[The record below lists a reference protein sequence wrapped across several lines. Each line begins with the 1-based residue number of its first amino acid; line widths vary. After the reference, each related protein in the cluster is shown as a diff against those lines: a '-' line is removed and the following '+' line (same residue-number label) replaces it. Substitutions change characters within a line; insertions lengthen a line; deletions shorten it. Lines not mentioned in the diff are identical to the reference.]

1 MSNQITRTVSD
12 SDRDHM
18 TLALYRQLTPEERE
32 QVNAY
37 LAQLL
42 ASRYTPGAFSRSSR
56 VSRSQHSGRSSP
68 SGDGRSSLRK
78 SSSFVIL
85 K

>member
-1 MSNQITRTVSD
+1 MSNQINRNVSN
-12 SDRDHM
+12 SDRV

-42 ASRYTPGAFSRSSR
+42 ASRYTPGP
-56 VSRSQHSGRSSP
+56 SP
-68 SGDGRSSLRK
+68 APRG
-78 SSSFVIL
+78 
-85 K
+85 

>member
-1 MSNQITRTVSD
+1 MNICLGGITMSNQINRTVSE

-37 LAQLL
+37 LERLL
-42 ASRYTPGAFSRSSR
+42 ASRYTPAP
-56 VSRSQHSGRSSP
+56 SP
-68 SGDGRSSLRK
+68 APRG
-78 SSSFVIL
+78 
-85 K
+85 

>member
-1 MSNQITRTVSD
+1 MSNQITCTVSD

-18 TLALYRQLTPEERE
+18 TLALYRQLTPDERE

-42 ASRYTPGAFSRSSR
+42 ASRYTPAL
-56 VSRSQHSGRSSP
+56 SP
-68 SGDGRSSLRK
+68 ALRG
-78 SSSFVIL
+78 
-85 K
+85 

>member
-1 MSNQITRTVSD
+1 MNICLGGITMSNQINRSVSD
-12 SDRDHM
+12 SDRDYM

-42 ASRYTPGAFSRSSR
+42 ASRYTP
-56 VSRSQHSGRSSP
+56 VPSP
-68 SGDGRSSLRK
+68 APRG
-78 SSSFVIL
+78 
-85 K
+85 

>member
-1 MSNQITRTVSD
+1 MNICLGGITMSNQINRSVSD
-12 SDRDHM
+12 SDRDYM

-42 ASRYTPGAFSRSSR
+42 ASRYTP
-56 VSRSQHSGRSSP
+56 SP
-68 SGDGRSSLRK
+68 SPAPRG
-78 SSSFVIL
+78 
-85 K
+85 

>member
-1 MSNQITRTVSD
+1 MSNQITCTASD

-18 TLALYRQLTPEERE
+18 TLALYRQLTPDERK

-42 ASRYTPGAFSRSSR
+42 TSRYIP
-56 VSRSQHSGRSSP
+56 VPSP
-68 SGDGRSSLRK
+68 APRG
-78 SSSFVIL
+78 
-85 K
+85 

>member
-1 MSNQITRTVSD
+1 MSNQITCTVSE

-18 TLALYRQLTPEERE
+18 TLALYRQLTPKERE

-42 ASRYTPGAFSRSSR
+42 ASRYTPVPFPAPRG
-56 VSRSQHSGRSSP
+56 
-68 SGDGRSSLRK
+68 
-78 SSSFVIL
+78 
-85 K
+85 

>member
-1 MSNQITRTVSD
+1 MNMCLGGITMSNQITCTVSD

-18 TLALYRQLTPEERE
+18 TLALYRQLMPEERE

-42 ASRYTPGAFSRSSR
+42 ASRYTP
-56 VSRSQHSGRSSP
+56 VPSP
-68 SGDGRSSLRK
+68 APRG
-78 SSSFVIL
+78 
-85 K
+85 

>member
-1 MSNQITRTVSD
+1 MNICLGGITMSNQINRSVSD
-12 SDRDHM
+12 SDRDYM

-42 ASRYTPGAFSRSSR
+42 AFRYTP
-56 VSRSQHSGRSSP
+56 VPSP
-68 SGDGRSSLRK
+68 APRG
-78 SSSFVIL
+78 
-85 K
+85 

>member
-1 MSNQITRTVSD
+1 MNICLGGITMSNQITRIVSD

-18 TLALYRQLTPEERE
+18 TLALYRQLTPDERE

-42 ASRYTPGAFSRSSR
+42 ASRYTP
-56 VSRSQHSGRSSP
+56 VPSP
-68 SGDGRSSLRK
+68 ALRG
-78 SSSFVIL
+78 
-85 K
+85 

>member
-1 MSNQITRTVSD
+1 MSNQITRSVSD

-37 LAQLL
+37 LERLL
-42 ASRYTPGAFSRSSR
+42 ASRYTP
-56 VSRSQHSGRSSP
+56 SP
-68 SGDGRSSLRK
+68 SPAPRG
-78 SSSFVIL
+78 
-85 K
+85 

>member
-1 MSNQITRTVSD
+1 MNICLGGITMSNQINRSVSD

-42 ASRYTPGAFSRSSR
+42 ASRYTP
-56 VSRSQHSGRSSP
+56 VPSP
-68 SGDGRSSLRK
+68 VLRG
-78 SSSFVIL
+78 
-85 K
+85 

>member
-12 SDRDHM
+12 LDRDHM

-32 QVNAY
+32 QVNVY

-42 ASRYTPGAFSRSSR
+42 ASRYIP
-56 VSRSQHSGRSSP
+56 VPSP
-68 SGDGRSSLRK
+68 APRG
-78 SSSFVIL
+78 
-85 K
+85 

>member
-1 MSNQITRTVSD
+1 MGLEYEFWEDTYMSNQINRSVPD

-42 ASRYTPGAFSRSSR
+42 ASRYTP
-56 VSRSQHSGRSSP
+56 VLSP
-68 SGDGRSSLRK
+68 APRG
-78 SSSFVIL
+78 
-85 K
+85 

>member
-1 MSNQITRTVSD
+1 MNICLGGITMSNQITRTVSD

-32 QVNAY
+32 QVNVY

-42 ASRYTPGAFSRSSR
+42 ASRYIP
-56 VSRSQHSGRSSP
+56 VPSP
-68 SGDGRSSLRK
+68 APRG
-78 SSSFVIL
+78 
-85 K
+85 

>member
-37 LAQLL
+37 PAQLL
-42 ASRYTPGAFSRSSR
+42 ASRYTPAP
-56 VSRSQHSGRSSP
+56 SP
-68 SGDGRSSLRK
+68 APRG
-78 SSSFVIL
+78 
-85 K
+85 

>member
-1 MSNQITRTVSD
+1 MNICLGGITMSNQITRSVSD

-37 LAQLL
+37 LERLL
-42 ASRYTPGAFSRSSR
+42 ASRYTP
-56 VSRSQHSGRSSP
+56 SP
-68 SGDGRSSLRK
+68 SPAPRG
-78 SSSFVIL
+78 
-85 K
+85 

>member
-1 MSNQITRTVSD
+1 MNMCLGGINMSNQITCTGSD

-37 LAQLL
+37 LWQLL
-42 ASRYTPGAFSRSSR
+42 ASRYTPGP
-56 VSRSQHSGRSSP
+56 SP
-68 SGDGRSSLRK
+68 APRE
-78 SSSFVIL
+78 
-85 K
+85 

>member
-1 MSNQITRTVSD
+1 MNICLGGITMSNQINRSVSD
-12 SDRDHM
+12 SDRDYM

-42 ASRYTPGAFSRSSR
+42 ASRYTP
-56 VSRSQHSGRSSP
+56 VLSP
-68 SGDGRSSLRK
+68 APRG
-78 SSSFVIL
+78 
-85 K
+85 

>member
-42 ASRYTPGAFSRSSR
+42 ASRYTPGP
-56 VSRSQHSGRSSP
+56 SP
-68 SGDGRSSLRK
+68 ALRG
-78 SSSFVIL
+78 
-85 K
+85 

>member
-1 MSNQITRTVSD
+1 MSNQIDRSVSD

-42 ASRYTPGAFSRSSR
+42 ASRYTPVPFLAPRG
-56 VSRSQHSGRSSP
+56 
-68 SGDGRSSLRK
+68 
-78 SSSFVIL
+78 
-85 K
+85 

>member
-1 MSNQITRTVSD
+1 MNICLGGITMSNQITRTVSD
-12 SDRDHM
+12 SDRDYM

-42 ASRYTPGAFSRSSR
+42 ASRYTP
-56 VSRSQHSGRSSP
+56 SP
-68 SGDGRSSLRK
+68 SPAPRG
-78 SSSFVIL
+78 
-85 K
+85 

>member
-1 MSNQITRTVSD
+1 MSNQITCTVSD

-37 LAQLL
+37 LERLL
-42 ASRYTPGAFSRSSR
+42 ASRYTP
-56 VSRSQHSGRSSP
+56 VPSP
-68 SGDGRSSLRK
+68 APRG
-78 SSSFVIL
+78 
-85 K
+85 

>member
-1 MSNQITRTVSD
+1 MSNQITCTVSD

-37 LAQLL
+37 LVQLL
-42 ASRYTPGAFSRSSR
+42 ASRYTPAP
-56 VSRSQHSGRSSP
+56 SP
-68 SGDGRSSLRK
+68 APRR
-78 SSSFVIL
+78 
-85 K
+85 

>member
-1 MSNQITRTVSD
+1 MSNQITCTVSD

-42 ASRYTPGAFSRSSR
+42 TSRYTPAPFPAPRG
-56 VSRSQHSGRSSP
+56 
-68 SGDGRSSLRK
+68 
-78 SSSFVIL
+78 
-85 K
+85 